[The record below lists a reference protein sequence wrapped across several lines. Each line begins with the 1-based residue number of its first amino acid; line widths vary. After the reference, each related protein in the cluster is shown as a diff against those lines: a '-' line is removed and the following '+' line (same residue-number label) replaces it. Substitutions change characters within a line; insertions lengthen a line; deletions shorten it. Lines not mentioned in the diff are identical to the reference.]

1 MGYRCLPPPHPP
13 LLPRDFSRDSSGPS
27 AIASPAI
34 LSLGQPVRA
43 ICIHICRTSQPPL
56 TVIVEIYCRHET
68 VFCHFRLI
76 DIEPR
81 SADSVI
87 DDSLEAARRSSEE
100 HGLSGFRMFF
110 DGGRVVLWSRIWALK
125 INFLN
130 GELLTRRRRVDTTIT
145 YKLHNVLRN
154 SSDQLNTR
162 IRAIK
167 YMYIDLQFQFSLISR
182 KLVIFVIIQRA
193 NNLED
198 RGI

>member
-1 MGYRCLPPPHPP
+1 M
-13 LLPRDFSRDSSGPS
+13 
-27 AIASPAI
+27 
-34 LSLGQPVRA
+34 
-43 ICIHICRTSQPPL
+43 
-56 TVIVEIYCRHET
+56 
-68 VFCHFRLI
+68 
-76 DIEPR
+76 
-81 SADSVI
+81 I
-87 DDSLEAARRSSEE
+87 DDSLEAARRSGEE